1 VETKSFLRRIVK
13 ADFADAL
20 GIALRGDVVSVA
32 HVRKRLNSV
41 RVVGLASARLG
52 GPSEAHPAEAASFL
66 RRWVADNGVEPSRIS
81 VAVDR
86 SATFLGTLPIPASAA
101 ANAREVVGY
110 ELDRLIPVAADSLY
124 WSHLV
129 RPVGTV
135 GERVAVTVVAAPRL
149 AVEEAAALAAE
160 AGLPLSAVTA
170 EPLALADYVAFC
182 GHPLAALVS
191 RVGTREY
198 LTLVT
203 RGILASSRHLD
214 PRVRSR
220 AEAIAREVETALPEH
235 SGEAPVRACHAPVE
249 HGEVALADLAGA
261 DFFPLDC
268 HPSESEIVAVGA
280 ALGQLGESQVALNL
294 LPEAMVH
301 ASTGLG
307 LKELALSGA
316 VIVMAL
322 VLVATMT
329 AKNLAID
336 AALAGEVDRLEPM
349 VEQTLRRQDKNQET
363 LEKVARLEKKS
374 RSRVLTYLK
383 AVTELVPTSAYLTT
397 FRFREDRIEVDGIA
411 NKASDL
417 IAILEAS
424 PYFAGVDFTAP
435 TTKYLADQE
444 RFSLR
449 MRLEE

>member
-1 VETKSFLRRIVK
+1 MEIKSFFRGIVK
-13 ADFADAL
+13 ADFADGL

-41 RVVGLASARLG
+41 RVVALASTRLG
-52 GPSEAHPAEAASFL
+52 GPAEAHLAEAASFL
-66 RRWVADNGVEPSRIS
+66 RRWVADNGVEPTRIS
-81 VAVDR
+81 IAVDR
-86 SATFLGTLPIPASAA
+86 SVTFLGTLPIPASAA
-101 ANAREVVGY
+101 ANAGSVVGY
-110 ELDRLIPVAADSLY
+110 ELDRLIPVPADALY

-170 EPLALADYVAFC
+170 EPLALSDYVAFS
-182 GHPLAALVS
+182 GHPLAALLT

-198 LTLVT
+198 LTLVAA
-203 RGILASSRHLD
+203 GVLASSRHLD
-214 PRVRSR
+214 PRALSR
-220 AEAIAREVETALPEH
+220 AEAIAREMETALPEC
-235 SGEAPVRACHAPVE
+235 SGEAPVRASHTPVE
-249 HGEVALADLAGA
+249 SGEVTLAELVGA
-261 DFFPLDC
+261 DFFPIGC
-268 HPSESEIVAVGA
+268 SPTESEIVAVGA
-280 ALGQLGESQVALNL
+280 ALGQLGESKVPINL
-294 LPEAMVH
+294 LPEAMVQ

-307 LKELALSGA
+307 LRELALSGA
-316 VIVMAL
+316 MIVMSL
-322 VLVATMT
+322 ILVATMA

-336 AALAGEVDRLEPM
+336 AALVGEVERIEPM
-349 VEQTLRRQDKNQET
+349 VEQALRRQDKNQET

-374 RSRVLTYLK
+374 RSRVLTYMK
-383 AVTELVPTSAYLTT
+383 AITDLVPSTAYLTT

-424 PYFAGVDFTAP
+424 PYFASVDFTAP

-449 MRLEE
+449 MKVEE

>member
-1 VETKSFLRRIVK
+1 MDTKSFFHRIVK

-41 RVVGLASARLG
+41 RVIELASARLG
-52 GPSEAHPAEAASFL
+52 GPSEAHLAEAASFL
-66 RRWVADNGVEPSRIS
+66 RRWVADNAVEPTRIAI
-81 VAVDR
+81 AVDR
-86 SATFLGTLPIPASAA
+86 SVTFLGTLPIPASAA
-101 ANAREVVGY
+101 ANAGGVVGY
-110 ELDRLIPVAADSLY
+110 ELDRLIPVPADALY

-170 EPLALADYVAFC
+170 EPLALSDYVAFSR
-182 GHPLAALVS
+182 HPLAALLT
-191 RVGTREY
+191 RAGTRDY
-198 LTLVT
+198 LTLTTAGV
-203 RGILASSRHLD
+203 LASSHHLD
-214 PRVRSR
+214 TRTGSR
-220 AEAIAREVETALPEH
+220 AEAVAREVETALPEH
-235 SGEAPVRACHAPVE
+235 SGEAPVRACQSPTE
-249 HGEVALADLAGA
+249 PGEVALTDLVAG
-261 DFFPLDC
+261 DFFPIGC
-268 HPSESEIVAVGA
+268 RPTESEIVAVGA
-280 ALGQLGESQVALNL
+280 ALGQLGESKTPINL

-307 LKELALSGA
+307 LRELALSGA

-336 AALAGEVDRLEPM
+336 AALASEVARLEPM

-363 LEKVARLEKKS
+363 LEKVARLEKRS
-374 RSRVLTYLK
+374 RSRVLTYMK
-383 AVTELVPTSAYLTT
+383 AITELVPPSAYLTT

-411 NKASDL
+411 GKASEL

-424 PYFAGVDFTAP
+424 PYFANVDFTAP